1 MNKPRDVDSYCTFWV
16 FNVRKR
22 SWTSRHNNAT
32 DICRLSGH
40 GRQLFPVSVTAKMLA
55 LANRPRAVLFANES
69 KILLHFSDR
78 HILRVVEVCSVPQN
92 HNIISPSSTLSCRRI
107 LTQQSKLTSTVNNW
121 IGSPYHSVG
130 GGVGAFF
137 GTVEQVWTIR
147 PAAFLYTC
155 PSLAENTERGCNDFV
170 EEMIYDAFRPAYRL
184 PGGLSC
190 VWSGVVL
197 QTILGKE
204 RAIFLPGS
212 RCLWSNEQKAR
223 LHNFYWILDTTT
235 DEYETRTMAQCTEHH
250 IRDLTGSTAT
260 QLTPGVVFLLG
271 TGYIDSPLHPR
282 TIMWCINILNFT
294 CMEFTN
300 AGTVQLSTRYG
311 HMAVRIDDTHLLVYG
326 GKNKTTSDYLSD
338 LWVLTFDSI
347 DQCKGTWKILKP
359 THLLG
364 AVMPRLRNPQT
375 TRINNTLF
383 VFGDTSACTD
393 YIMALDISRYLDN
406 GTIRIHQVS
415 VQPCLSKRA
424 DFASVQ
430 YNKNGILVFGG
441 WTAYGQLA
449 TVAQLILLNT
459 SNLLSQG
466 RVMPLFDHT
475 NEVIIFDH
483 HMVRGQRLYVFS
495 GHAVPSKPEKYLTI
509 ETELCPAGYELR
521 EDKTCRPCPHGFF
534 SSTLRDRCKPC
545 PNFTTTETEGSSACI
560 AISPCHSQY
569 CHQHGVCIVTDFSA
583 SCHCNFGYVSYDNCR
598 LPLVSLAIASAILLL
613 VSFIALALRKYHTRN
628 QQLKLKERELQ
639 DKHKSMRLYQKKLD
653 QINIGARIRW
663 SSLNLTKKLARGAF
677 SQVWLAEFS
686 DMLVAVKVLPKYTGR
701 NTSQTD
707 QFVQEAEVLRSI
719 RHPNIVIFLGAGTN
733 KFSKRPFIVM
743 EYLRRGSLHNVLHD
757 GGNVFTHHD
766 HLRFALDTAR
776 GMTYLHESNPPRLH
790 RDLKSPN
797 LLVSD
802 KWVVKIGDLGNS
814 RFMAIL
820 DEEKATGA
828 NSTSTSAAQTA
839 LTQSSNAAAGAE
851 SIGESPRENVLIEPQ
866 CSGAVL
872 DRRDSKSSLALS
884 GSQETSLS
892 TPLLTD
898 VSTNHGETYQRYSA
912 SVMTRGVGTLRWK
925 SPESVR
931 GEHYNEKADIYSYGV
946 VLWEIFTRQTPYG
959 HLKRETDVEKAIEN
973 GHQLPIPPAM
983 PYDYRHLVE
992 ACLRPKAGN
1001 RPCFSD
1007 ILHDLEVQQVN
1018 A

>member
-1 MNKPRDVDSYCTFWV
+1 
-16 FNVRKR
+16 
-22 SWTSRHNNAT
+22 
-32 DICRLSGH
+32 
-40 GRQLFPVSVTAKMLA
+40 
-55 LANRPRAVLFANES
+55 
-69 KILLHFSDR
+69 
-78 HILRVVEVCSVPQN
+78 
-92 HNIISPSSTLSCRRI
+92 
-107 LTQQSKLTSTVNNW
+107 
-121 IGSPYHSVG
+121 
-130 GGVGAFF
+130 
-137 GTVEQVWTIR
+137 
-147 PAAFLYTC
+147 
-155 PSLAENTERGCNDFV
+155 
-170 EEMIYDAFRPAYRL
+170 
-184 PGGLSC
+184 
-190 VWSGVVL
+190 
-197 QTILGKE
+197 
-204 RAIFLPGS
+204 
-212 RCLWSNEQKAR
+212 
-223 LHNFYWILDTTT
+223 
-235 DEYETRTMAQCTEHH
+235 
-250 IRDLTGSTAT
+250 
-260 QLTPGVVFLLG
+260 
-271 TGYIDSPLHPR
+271 
-282 TIMWCINILNFT
+282 
-294 CMEFTN
+294 
-300 AGTVQLSTRYG
+300 
-311 HMAVRIDDTHLLVYG
+311 
-326 GKNKTTSDYLSD
+326 
-338 LWVLTFDSI
+338 
-347 DQCKGTWKILKP
+347 
-359 THLLG
+359 
-364 AVMPRLRNPQT
+364 
-375 TRINNTLF
+375 
-383 VFGDTSACTD
+383 
-393 YIMALDISRYLDN
+393 MALDISRYLDN
-406 GTIRIHQVS
+406 GTIRINQVS
-415 VQPCLSKRA
+415 VQPCLSKRTG
-424 DFASVQ
+424 FASVQ
-430 YNKNGILVFGG
+430 YNTNGILLFGG
-441 WTAYGQLA
+441 WTANAQPD
-449 TVAQLILLNT
+449 TIAQLILLNT
-459 SNLLSQG
+459 SNLQSKG
-466 RVMPLFDHT
+466 RVMPLIDHT
-475 NEVIIFDH
+475 NVVSIFNH
-483 HMVRGQRLYVFS
+483 HIVRGQRLYVFS
-495 GHAVPSKPEKYLTI
+495 GLTITRQQERYLTI
-509 ETELCPAGYELR
+509 ETELCPMGYELHK
-521 EDKTCRPCPHGFF
+521 DKTCQPCPHGFF
-534 SSTLRDRCKPC
+534 SSTLHDRCEPC
-545 PNFTTTETEGSSACI
+545 PNFTTTETVGSSSCI
-560 AISPCHSQY
+560 VLSPCHSQY

-598 LPLVSLAIASAILLL
+598 LPLVSLAITSAILLL

-628 QQLKLKERELQ
+628 QLLKLKERELQ

-677 SQVWLAEFS
+677 SQVWLAELS

-701 NTSQTD
+701 NPSQTD

-733 KFSKRPFIVM
+733 NSSKRPFIVM

-766 HLRFALDTAR
+766 HLRFALDIAR

-820 DEEKATGA
+820 DEEKATAA

-851 SIGESPRENVLIEPQ
+851 SVGESPRENVLIEPQ
-866 CSGAVL
+866 CSGVVL
-872 DRRDSKSSLALS
+872 GRRDSKSSLALS

-973 GHQLPIPPAM
+973 GHQLPIPPGM

-992 ACLRPKAGN
+992 ACLRPEAPN
-1001 RPCFSD
+1001 RPCFTE